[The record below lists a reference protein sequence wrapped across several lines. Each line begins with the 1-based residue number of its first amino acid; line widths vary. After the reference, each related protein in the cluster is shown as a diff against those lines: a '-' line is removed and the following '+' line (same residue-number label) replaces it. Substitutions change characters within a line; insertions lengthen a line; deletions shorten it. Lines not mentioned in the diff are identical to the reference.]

1 MDGEEFQKQRSSQ
14 LRRST
19 KFPIKVLEQDF
30 LQLCVS
36 LFSPSVSFGRE
47 EYVALFC
54 SDSNLHPEGHG
65 SNLHSE
71 EEWSPLDGRTIEG

>member
-1 MDGEEFQKQRSSQ
+1 MVVGGWRGVSKQRSSQ

-19 KFPIKVLEQDF
+19 KFPIEVLEEDF

-47 EYVALFC
+47 EYVALYC
-54 SDSNLHPEGHG
+54 SDSKLHPEGHG
-65 SNLHSE
+65 SSSVSTVKTNGHL
-71 EEWSPLDGRTIEG
+71 